1 MTTTP
6 VISLRHVSKSFG
18 ATQALDNVSLEVS
31 AGQMVALLGLSGSGK
46 STLLRTINGLHRP
59 TSGEIRVLGTDVAA
73 ARRSEL
79 RMLRRQVGFVFQ
91 QFELVGRLTALENVL
106 SGALGRVRGPR
117 LGTMSYPLALR
128 KEALA
133 RLERVGLA
141 DRAFQRA
148 GTLSGGQQQRVA
160 IARAMMQQP
169 QILLAD
175 EPVASL
181 DPETSDQVMDLMF
194 SICQEQNIT
203 VVVCLHQVDLAMKW
217 AERIIGLR
225 EGKLVLDVES
235 AAVDKTQVMDTY
247 RRVLDEASEPDPAT
261 GGEAPRDAEPVSTYS
276 SARQAI

>member
-1 MTTTP
+1 MTTAP

-18 ATQALDNVSLEVS
+18 ATQALDDVSLEVS

-59 TSGEIRVLGTDVAA
+59 SSGEIRVLGTDIAA

-79 RMLRRQVGFVFQ
+79 RMLRRGVGFVFQ

-106 SGALGRVRGPR
+106 SGALGRLRGPR

-169 QILLAD
+169 RILLAD

-181 DPETSDQVMDLMF
+181 DPETSEQVMELMF
-194 SICQEQNIT
+194 GICREQDIT

-225 EGKLVLDVES
+225 EGTLVLDVET
-235 AAVDKTQVMDTY
+235 AAVDRTQVMDIY
-247 RRVLDEASEPDPAT
+247 RRVLDEAPAPDPAT
-261 GGEAPRDAEPVSTYS
+261 AGEAPLHAGPVTTYS

>member
-1 MTTTP
+1 
-6 VISLRHVSKSFG
+6 VISLWHVSKSFG

-225 EGKLVLDVES
+225 EGKLVLDVKS

-247 RRVLDEASEPDPAT
+247 RRVLDEASESDPAT